1 MSESTSTETLFPQK
15 TFHKVLIAFVRKSVD
30 RNFTKRMLWVLVL
43 LMPISGFLHAQ
54 NITVR
59 FTISDEEG
67 HRLSNATIAINR
79 SWLKTDSAGEAARA
93 LSPGKYYIQVSSVNH
108 NPAGFQIQLDRDTT
122 FNLLLKMRQSML
134 SQVMVFG
141 SRQLNRNQMGVLTL
155 SSNQLKKLPVL
166 LGEIDPLKTLTLLPG
181 IKNGGEASAGIYVRG
196 GGPDQNLVLLDGIPV
211 YNPNHLL
218 GFFSIFNGEAI
229 KQVDVIKGNMPAE
242 YGGRL
247 SSVITIDTRDG
258 NTDSLCGSG
267 GIGLIASRIRLE
279 GPIQKKK
286 SAFMLSARRTYVD
299 QLAGLV
305 APGQIGENRYYFYDV
320 NAGASFTLNERNKLR
335 FTFYTGRDDFNF
347 VNNNDGRTSSFNTLW
362 GNTLAGLSWMQQI
375 TPRLRQQ
382 TTLAFNQ
389 FELDSRFGFGT
400 VQFLFTSGLRDGQA
414 KTDWQLDYNRWMKL
428 KWGAQWIAH
437 RFTPGA
443 GGVTTGVQ
451 EFKSKLENRYAK
463 EAAGYFS
470 ADIHITQTLN
480 LIAGIRYSYFNQ
492 TGPTSFVEYG
502 SDGVPTGNVQRYE
515 RGQSIAAYHNPE
527 PRLNLLYRISEKTSL
542 KAAYTRS
549 AQYIHLATTSS
560 ATFPSDLWIPSS
572 RDVKPALA
580 RQFAL
585 GYYHTPG
592 NKGYELSVETYYKEM
607 TNQIEFKPGAR
618 LLLNQN
624 LEGEMIFGSGKA
636 YGIEFLY
643 QKRRGNL
650 TGWIGYTLSRAERRF
665 DQLNDGK
672 SFAYRYD
679 RTHDISVVANYTINK
694 KWEASAVF
702 VYGTGNALTLPS
714 GRYTYNLG
722 FDSEERRLIFTN
734 INQYA
739 DINSYRM
746 PANHRLD
753 VAFTYT
759 PKPESLKKFKSK
771 WQFSLYNLY
780 NRYNPFFIYFDVN
793 EDEQTIQGKKVY
805 LFPIVPGISW
815 NFSF

>member
-1 MSESTSTETLFPQK
+1 MPEPKSIQVPIPRKEIPPSLPAVDCALLNLHTVQFSLLLF
-15 TFHKVLIAFVRKSVD
+15 F
-30 RNFTKRMLWVLVL
+30 L
-43 LMPISGFLHAQ
+43 LLFSGPLNAQ
-54 NITVR
+54 NPTLR
-59 FTISDEEG
+59 FSVSDEEG
-67 HRLSNATIAINR
+67 RRLPNASIAINR
-79 SWLKTDSAGEAARA
+79 STLKTDSAGAAVRTLPA
-93 LSPGKYYIQVSSVNH
+93 GKYFIQVSSANH
-108 NPAGFQIQLDRDTT
+108 YPTGFQLQLERDTV
-122 FNLLLKMRQSML
+122 FNISLRMRQSML
-134 SQVMVFG
+134 SQVVVYG
-141 SRQLNRNQMGVLTL
+141 SRQLNRNQMGVFTL
-155 SSNQLKKLPVL
+155 SSTQLKKLPVL
-166 LGEIDPLKTLTLLPG
+166 LGEIDPLKTMTLLPG
-181 IKNGGEASAGIYVRG
+181 IKSGGEASAGIYVRG

-242 YGGRL
+242 FGGRL

-258 NTDSLCGSG
+258 NSDSISGSG
-267 GIGLIASRIRLE
+267 GIGIIASRIRIE

-286 SAFMLSARRTYVD
+286 SSFMFSARRTYVD
-299 QLAGLV
+299 QLAGLL
-305 APGQIGENRYYFYDV
+305 APRQIGSNRYYFYDL

-335 FTFYTGRDDFNF
+335 LTFYTGRDDFNF
-347 VNNNDGRTSSFNTLW
+347 VNNNDGRTSSFNTQW
-362 GNTLAGLSWMQQI
+362 GNMLAGLSWMQQI
-375 TPRLRQQ
+375 RPNLRQQ
-382 TTLAFNQ
+382 TTIAYNQ

-400 VQFLFTSGLRDGQA
+400 VQFLFTSGLRDVQG
-414 KTDWQLDYNRWMKL
+414 KTDWQWDYNRWMKL

-451 EFKSKLENRYAK
+451 EFKSKLENRYAQ
-463 EAAGYFS
+463 EAAGYLS
-470 ADIHITQTLN
+470 ADIHITRSLN

-492 TGPTSFVEYG
+492 TGPTNFVEYG
-502 SDGVPTGNVQRYE
+502 SDGIPTGNVLRYDK
-515 RGQSIAAYHNPE
+515 GQSIAAYHYPE
-527 PRLNLLYRISEKTSL
+527 PRLNLLYRISEKASL

-585 GYYHTPG
+585 GYYDALG
-592 NKGYELSVETYYKEM
+592 NKGYEFSVETYYKEM

-636 YGIEFLY
+636 YGIEFLF

-665 DQLNDGK
+665 EQLNGGK

-679 RTHDISVVANYTINK
+679 RTHDISVVANYTINR

-714 GRYTYNLG
+714 GRYSYNLG
-722 FDSEERRLIFTN
+722 FDGEERRLIFTN

-759 PKPESLKKFKSK
+759 PKPESIKKFKSK

-780 NRYNPFFIYFDVN
+780 NRYNPFFIYLDVN
-793 EDEQTIQGKKVY
+793 EDNQTIQGKKVY